1 MTSTRYANRIS
12 AVLLAATLL
21 GQTAAAQ
28 TAPSPANKPER
39 LEWFRDQG
47 FGLFIH
53 WSLDSQLG
61 SVISHSMAGAS
72 SDYLNRFVNEL
83 PASFN
88 PRKFN
93 PSDWAALAKLA
104 GIRYVVFTTK
114 HHSGFTMFDSKTTD
128 FSIMK
133 TPFRRDITRELLDAF
148 RAQGIAPGM
157 YFSPDD
163 FWWLHRN
170 GKQINRNVPAVFPA
184 NNPGL
189 MQHDL
194 AQVRELLTGY
204 GPIDV
209 MFFDGPP
216 EGLREL
222 AWQLQPNLVV
232 TRGAIETPEQY
243 VPGVPLD
250 EAWEACITMGTQWQY
265 KPTNDVYKTGGQ
277 LISLLIETRAKGGN
291 LLLNIGPKPDGELP
305 IEQEERLR
313 EIALWMFLNGEA
325 IHAVRPWVITNE
337 GDYWFTK
344 KRKEAAADAPFQQVR
359 ASTTAPNVTVAP
371 ATQDAEGETLY
382 VIVKPKE
389 RWKYGQWKDIT
400 LRSVKST
407 PNTTASVLSQ
417 NDEVLEYQPGV
428 VPKTT
433 WKQDAKGLHIRAM
446 RAQRIY
452 NDRKWPNPVVIKL
465 TNVQPALTPP
475 RVVSTGARWNTA
487 PRTATLTGNIA
498 ALGDAASVQAGFE
511 YRDTTGMD
519 LTERMGPWLAT
530 ALVRRTATGAYTV
543 TTPALQPGRTYEFRA
558 VVKHPLLTIY
568 GEEKQ
573 FRTAA
578 R

>member
-1 MTSTRYANRIS
+1 MRPLAF
-12 AVLLAATLL
+12 LLASALCF
-21 GQTAAAQ
+21 AQ
-28 TAPSPANKPER
+28 APNNKPER

-53 WSLDSQLG
+53 WSLDSQIG
-61 SVISHSMAGAS
+61 SVISHSLVGAS
-72 SDYLNRFVNEL
+72 PDYRARFFNDL
-83 PASFN
+83 PRTFN
-88 PRKFN
+88 PRKFH
-93 PSDWAALAKLA
+93 PDDWAALAKLA

-114 HHSGFTMFDSKTTD
+114 HHSGFTMFDTKTTD
-128 FSIMK
+128 FGIMN
-133 TPFRRDITRELLDAF
+133 TPFQRDITAELMTTF

-163 FWWLHRN
+163 FWWLHTN
-170 GKQINRNVPAVFPA
+170 NKLINRHIPSVFPA

-189 MQHDL
+189 MEHDL
-194 AQVRELLTGY
+194 AQVRELLTNY

-216 EGLREL
+216 EGLKEL

-250 EAWEACITMGTQWQY
+250 EAWEACITTGTQWQY
-265 KPTNDVYKTGGQ
+265 KPTNDVYKTGGE

-313 EIALWMFLNGEA
+313 EIALWMFINGEA

-344 KRKEAAADAPFQQVR
+344 KRKGAAADSFQQVQ
-359 ASTTAPNVTVAP
+359 ASPAAP
-371 ATQDAEGETLY
+371 AVPVSSGPDDADGETLY

-389 RWKYGQWKDIT
+389 RWKYGEWKDIT
-400 LRSVKST
+400 LHSVQTS
-407 PNTTASVLSQ
+407 PNTTATILSQ

-433 WKQDAKGLHIRAM
+433 WKQDATGLHIRAM

-465 TNVQPALTPP
+465 TNVKSALAPP
-475 RVVSTGARWNTA
+475 RVQSTGARWNAT
-487 PRTATLTGNIA
+487 PRTATLTGNIT
-498 ALGDAASVQAGFE
+498 ALGDAASLQAGFE

-519 LTERMGPWLAT
+519 LTERMGSWRAT
-530 ALVRRTATGAYTV
+530 SLVRRTAPGAYTV
-543 TTPALQPGRTYEFRA
+543 ATPPLTPGHSYEFRA
-558 VVKHPLLTIY
+558 VVKHPLLTLY

-573 FRTAA
+573 FKTIQK
-578 R
+578 

>member
-1 MTSTRYANRIS
+1 MRCVNRGL
-12 AVLLAATLL
+12 AFLFATALLA
-21 GQTAAAQ
+21 Q
-28 TAPSPANKPER
+28 SPGNKPER

-53 WSLDSQLG
+53 WSVDSQLG
-61 SVISHSMAGAS
+61 SVISHSMVGAS
-72 SDYLNRFVNEL
+72 QGYLSRFIDDL
-83 PASFN
+83 PRTFN

-93 PSDWAALAKLA
+93 PTEWAVLAKLA

-114 HHSGFTMFDSKTTD
+114 HHAGFTMFDSKTTD

-133 TPFRRDITRELLDAF
+133 TPFARDTTREILDAF
-148 RAQGIAPGM
+148 RAEGIAPGM

-163 FWWLHRN
+163 FWWLYKN
-170 GKQINRNVPAVFPA
+170 GKQLARNVPSVFPA

-194 AQVRELLTGY
+194 AQVRELLSNY

-216 EGLREL
+216 EGLKEL

-250 EAWEACITMGTQWQY
+250 AAWEACITMGTQWHY
-265 KPTNDVYKTGGQ
+265 KPTNESYKTGIQ

-313 EIALWMFLNGEA
+313 EIALWMFINGES
-325 IHAVRPWVITNE
+325 IHGVRPWVITNE

-344 KRKEAAADAPFQQVR
+344 KRKGFSAEAPFEAVR
-359 ASTTAPNVTVAP
+359 ASPAAPSVGP
-371 ATQDAEGETLY
+371 AGDAENPDGDTLY

-389 RWKYGQWKDIT
+389 RWKYGEWKDIT
-400 LRSVKST
+400 LRSVKAS

-433 WKQDAKGLHIRAM
+433 WKQDASGLHIRAM
-446 RAQRIY
+446 HAQRIY
-452 NDRKWPNPVVIKL
+452 NDRKWPNPTVIKL
-465 TNVQPALTPP
+465 TNVKPALTPP
-475 RVVSTGARWNTA
+475 RVESSSARWNATS
-487 PRTATLTGNIA
+487 RTAALTGDIT
-498 ALGDAASVQAGFE
+498 ALGDAATVQAGFE

-519 LTERMGPWLAT
+519 LTERMGPWRAT
-530 ALVRRTATGAYTV
+530 SLVRRTAAGTYTV
-543 TTPALQPGRTYEFRA
+543 ATPPLLPGRTYEFRA
-558 VVKHPLLTIY
+558 IVKHPLLTLY

-573 FRTAA
+573 FRSGQK
-578 R
+578 